1 MDILINTTS
10 LKKKENEPFL
20 LANKMICLLKHE
32 DKN

>member
-10 LKKKENEPFL
+10 LKKKKAFL

-32 DKN
+32 EKN